1 MLLLNG
7 CSYGAAW
14 GTSLPVLAK
23 KLNIENYFN
32 LSLPGSSNDRIF
44 TSTIEYI
51 LTRPVDFA
59 IISTTFW
66 NRQSAPW
73 NPKIESYNRHWVSY
87 SPVGIKNL
95 RYANL
100 NDQYIKYIE
109 DRYKFDVNHK
119 YMDMFFHDVI
129 CLSGFLTSR
138 NIRHVIYS
146 APGDEFLMSSSL
158 KNHIS
163 EPKLKCIQENKSLI
177 NLDTWSSNL
186 FLHEAGSTS
195 TDVGVSPSCKHYQGN
210 ENLPLVEYLYNYIQ
224 QNNI

>member
-1 MLLLNG
+1 MLLMNG
-7 CSYGAAW
+7 CSYGSAW
-14 GTSLPVLAK
+14 GTALSALSK
-23 KLNIENYFN
+23 KLNIKNCFN

-51 LTRPVDFA
+51 LTYPVEFVV
-59 IISTTFW
+59 ISTTFW
-66 NRQSAPW
+66 DRQAAPW
-73 NPKIESYNRHWVSY
+73 NPDIESYNRHWVSY

-100 NDQYIKYIE
+100 NNQYIKYIE
-109 DRYKFDVNHK
+109 SRYKFDVNRK
-119 YMDMFFHDVI
+119 YIDMFSHDVI
-129 CLSGFLTSR
+129 SLSGFLTSR

-146 APGDEFLMSSSL
+146 APGELFL

-163 EPKLKCIQENKSLI
+163 ELKLKYIQENKNLI

-195 TDVGVSPSCKHYQGN
+195 ADVDVSPSCKHYHGN